1 MLEIEIIEIE
11 IKRNFEVK
19 LILKI
24 ITYPERERDGEISRK
39 EIVVTGWEVRVNLI
53 FLLHV

>member
-39 EIVVTGWEVRVNLI
+39 EIVVTG
-53 FLLHV
+53 